1 MELRLKMQLCSKE
14 ENNKMHRAGC
24 CMVSRVMEYDPAIKL
39 LKTHNRKS
47 LWRVD
52 EVRVRWG
59 GDEAA
64 LTDSDRANRRL
75 PRDG

>member
-47 LWRVD
+47 LWRVN
-52 EVRVRWG
+52 EVRVGWG

-64 LTDSDRANRRL
+64 LTDSDRAYRRL
-75 PRDG
+75 SRDG